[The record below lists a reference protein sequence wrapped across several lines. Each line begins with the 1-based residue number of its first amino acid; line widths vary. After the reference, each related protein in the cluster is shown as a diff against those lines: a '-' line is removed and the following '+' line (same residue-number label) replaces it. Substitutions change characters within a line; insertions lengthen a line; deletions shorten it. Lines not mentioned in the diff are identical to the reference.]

1 MKHST
6 SQKVFSE
13 VTAGWEEFKSI
24 RDSIRLFYLSNI
36 LNSETAAFTEF
47 PVTNPIDPLTLSLLQ
62 FLVLTF
68 FTGKYV
74 SIHLGQVAV
83 FYQSALKSPDDDGRM
98 AAESLL
104 LGSGSSS

>member
-1 MKHST
+1 MATKNSACE
-6 SQKVFSE
+6 QDV
-13 VTAGWEEFKSI
+13 V
-24 RDSIRLFYLSNI
+24 DLFYYLYD
-36 LNSETAAFTEF
+36 
-47 PVTNPIDPLTLSLLQ
+47 PDPLTLSLLQ

-83 FYQSALKSPDDDGRM
+83 FYQSALKSPDDVGGM